1 MSSLKDS
8 LRWILFVSRRYLFR
22 TSGRRYMSS
31 RFTFAGLAAGFI
43 AICVIIGV
51 MNGLQE
57 GFLSDIIE
65 LESFHIIAETEED
78 AQRTAELITSD
89 VEGVEIAVQFFDVSA
104 MIQTYSGRYQ
114 PLVIRGVEDT
124 LFTRDRGFIEHAQLN
139 TPLTSFEQ
147 EMSIIPSR
155 YIQRIAASD
164 GDTVNVI
171 LMGEG
176 RTVRH
181 VPLSVTPEI
190 THTFFSNTADIN
202 SSLAFMPLDTI
213 MKANREREPSIGIK
227 LSDGTDLEKA
237 AEAVSSLPGVTSV
250 ETWKD
255 RNSAF
260 YSALMLEKFGMMILL
275 SLIFLVVIINSK
287 VSFEKYVFFKKEEIG
302 ILRSLGASRSAV
314 SLIFQ
319 LQAFFITFAGTA
331 IGIGL
336 GLLTAAYINEIIL
349 AVQQV
354 LNALFSTQFMFL
366 PYRLPVVIHITE
378 ILILAVI
385 VLAFSSLNIY
395 LAVRSMVAK
404 DPLEILRYE

>member
-1 MSSLKDS
+1 
-8 LRWILFVSRRYLFR
+8 
-22 TSGRRYMSS
+22 MSS

-65 LESFHIIAETEED
+65 LESFHIIAQTED
-78 AQRTAELITSD
+78 DSRLTAEKITSE
-89 VEGVEIAVQFFDVSA
+89 VEGAETAVRFFDVIA
-104 MIQTYSGRYQ
+104 MIQTYSGRYH
-114 PLVIRGVEDT
+114 PLVIRGVEET
-124 LFTRDRGFIEHAQLN
+124 LFTEDQGFIEHAFLN
-139 TPLTSFEQ
+139 PAFDSFER

-155 YIQRIAASD
+155 YIQRIAASA

-190 THTFFSNTADIN
+190 THTYFSSTADIN
-202 SSLAFMPLDTI
+202 SSLAFMPLETI

-227 LSDGTDLEKA
+227 LAEGTDLQAA
-237 AEAVSSLPGVTSV
+237 AEAVTSLPGITSV
-250 ETWKD
+250 ETWKE
-255 RNSAF
+255 RNGAF
-260 YSALMLEKFGMMILL
+260 YSALMLEKYGMMILL

-302 ILRSLGASRSAV
+302 ILRSLGASRGAV

-319 LQAFFITFAGTA
+319 LQAFFITLGGTA
-331 IGIGL
+331 LGIGL
-336 GLLTAAYINEIIL
+336 GILTASYINEIIL
-349 AVQQV
+349 AVQRV
-354 LNALFSTQFMFL
+354 INTLFSTQLTFL
-366 PYRLPVVIHITE
+366 PYRLPVVIHISE

-385 VLAFSSLNIY
+385 VLVFSSLNIY
-395 LAVRSMVAK
+395 LAVRSMVHK